1 MVVLATDGVLDNMYE
16 DDIIRCI
23 FEASERSQ
31 GAAPPASPGEA
42 PLHPAELADALA
54 QRAYDL
60 SFDKE
65 RLSPW
70 EEEAVAS
77 GIVPTRDSGNESP
90 EVGGWPGLN
99 WGVSQWGLAL
109 GRAMRSGMKSVRL
122 GSVDGESEADDS
134 SESKLSAEDVLDFRG
149 GKVDDITV
157 VVAAVRRA
165 GDSTAVKGAEDD
177 NGLAATDGMG
187 ARTGFDAQNR

>member
-1 MVVLATDGVLDNMYE
+1 MMLATDGVLDNMYE

-23 FEASERSQ
+23 FEASKRSL
-31 GAAPPASPGEA
+31 GAAPHAFPGEA
-42 PLHPAELADALA
+42 LLQPAELAGALA

-70 EEEAVAS
+70 EEEAVAA
-77 GIVPTRDSGNESP
+77 GIVPSRESGNESP
-90 EVGGWPGLN
+90 EAGGWPGLN
-99 WGVSQWGLAL
+99 WDVSQWGLAL

-122 GSVDGESEADDS
+122 GSVDEESDSDDS
-134 SESKLSAEDVLDFRG
+134 SESKLSAEDVLAFRG

-165 GDSTAVKGAEDD
+165 GDSTAVKRAGDD
-177 NGLAATDGMG
+177 NGLAATDSVG
-187 ARTGFDAQNR
+187 AHTGFDAQNR